1 MGGLWSAA
9 RADVRANVRALL
21 FMGLALALSSA
32 AALAAAAGARR
43 TDTAVERALDHFDFA
58 HVDVDLS
65 PDPQTGDTRYGD
77 EAFERLTSLPGV
89 EHWARASYVLMVPEG
104 FDFAS
109 GPPTVLPLAGIDE
122 AYGRTVDR
130 FELLDGR
137 LADPET
143 AGEAVVNQ
151 RFARVHGVEPG
162 ATFTLLGWP
171 AEEMGELLG
180 GEPGPPRVAAT
191 FTIAGVVRMAQELS
205 DPDNEI
211 LVATPAFWEET
222 GEGLAH
228 FGPSLL
234 LRLDDPNAAM
244 PAIVDVVEDAGGGVE
259 RVGQRGDDVEPIDR
273 SARVEALALL
283 AFAVLAGG
291 LGAVIVGQT
300 VARQD
305 ARSGASAA
313 ALHALGSTRRQIVVL
328 LLAKVAI
335 TATGATALSVA
346 LAYAASDRFPLELV
360 RGYEPRSGR
369 IFDPVLLPAAALVAT
384 TAVLAALPG
393 TLRWARA
400 ATASVRA
407 AESRMRPSL
416 ATALGR
422 RVPPAISS
430 GLSMALDRGRGAVR
444 TPVRSVMAIAVFA
457 IVAVIASAAFV
468 RTTQDVA
475 GVPARHGWNFD
486 LVLGSEDTG
495 GLEERFVPMLE
506 EADWAAEWSS
516 AAVTDVEVA
525 GHSIPLFGFSDGR
538 GSVRPALIAGRPP
551 ASATEIAL
559 GRRDLSRIGA
569 SVGDVVTVEAESG
582 RHELT
587 IVGVSLLPEAISAA
601 GGLGHGGF
609 TSLDGLRALDPDAP
623 VNLFYIRLAEGTS
636 TEDVLRGLGPAA
648 AEASTPNPGEDIRNV
663 ERVLGVP
670 VALAAVLAL
679 VGAASVAHFL
689 LASVR
694 RRRVDLAVLRTLG
707 FVDRQLLGSSLT
719 QSAVVSGVAIVA
731 GVPLGLAAG
740 RLVWRAIATS
750 LGVSDEI
757 AVPLG
762 PLLGSV
768 LVAPLLAGL
777 MALFAA
783 WVTIRRR
790 PGEVLRTE

>member
-1 MGGLWSAA
+1 MGGMWAAA
-9 RADVRANVRALL
+9 RADVRANLRALVL
-21 FMGLALALSSA
+21 MGLALALASA

-43 TDTAVERALDHFDFA
+43 TDTAVERAVDHFDFA
-58 HVDVDLS
+58 DVDVDLS
-65 PDPQTGDTRYGD
+65 PDPETGDTSYGD
-77 EAFERLTSLPGV
+77 EAFARLTSLPGV
-89 EHWARASYVLMVPEG
+89 ERWARASYVLMVPEG

-109 GPPTVLPLAGIDE
+109 GPPTVLPLAGIDA

-130 FELLDGR
+130 FELVDGR
-137 LADPET
+137 LTDPAAAD
-143 AGEAVVNQ
+143 EAVVNE

-162 ATFTLLGWP
+162 ETFTLLGWP

-180 GEPGPPRVAAT
+180 GEPSSPHVAVT
-191 FTIAGVVRMAQELS
+191 FTITGVARMAQDLS

-211 LVATPAFWEET
+211 LVATPAFWEKT
-222 GEGLAH
+222 GEGLAQ

-234 LRLDDPNAAM
+234 LRLDEPNRAM
-244 PAIVDVVEDAGGGVE
+244 PEIVGIVEEAGGGVE
-259 RVGQRGDDVEPIDR
+259 RVGQRGDDVEPVDR

-305 ARSGASAA
+305 ARSGNAA
-313 ALHALGSTRRQIVVL
+313 ATLHALGATRRLIVLVL
-328 LLAKVAI
+328 LVKVAI
-335 TATGATALSVA
+335 TATAATALSVG
-346 LAYAASDRFPLELV
+346 LAYAVSDRFPLELV

-369 IFDPVLLPAAALVAT
+369 MFDPFLLPSAALVAA
-384 TAVLAALPG
+384 TAVVAALPG

-400 ATASVRA
+400 ATASLRA
-407 AESRMRPSL
+407 ADSRVRPSL
-416 ATALGR
+416 ATGLGR
-422 RVPPAISS
+422 RVPPAVSS

-457 IVAVIASAAFV
+457 IVMVVGAAAFV
-468 RTTQDVA
+468 ETTREVA
-475 GVPARHGWNFD
+475 DVPARHGWNFD
-486 LVLGSEDTG
+486 LVLGSEDTS
-495 GLEERFVPMLE
+495 GLDDRFVPMLE

-516 AAVTDVEVA
+516 AAVTDVEVS
-525 GHSIPLFGFSDGR
+525 GYGIPLFGFADGR
-538 GSVRPALIAGRPP
+538 GSVRPAVIAGRPP

-559 GRRDLSRIGA
+559 GRRDLARIGA

-587 IVGVSLLPEAISAA
+587 IVGMSLLPEAISAG

-609 TSLDGLRALDPDAP
+609 TSLDGVRDLDPEAP
-623 VNLFYIRLAEGTS
+623 VNLFYIRLAEGSS

-679 VGAASVAHFL
+679 VAAASVAHFL

-719 QSAVVSGVAIVA
+719 QSAVVSGLAVVA

-740 RLVWRAIATS
+740 RVVWTAIAAS

-757 AVPLG
+757 AVPMR
-762 PLLGSV
+762 PLLGSMV
-768 LVAPLLAGL
+768 GAPLLAAL

-783 WVTIRRR
+783 WVAIRRP